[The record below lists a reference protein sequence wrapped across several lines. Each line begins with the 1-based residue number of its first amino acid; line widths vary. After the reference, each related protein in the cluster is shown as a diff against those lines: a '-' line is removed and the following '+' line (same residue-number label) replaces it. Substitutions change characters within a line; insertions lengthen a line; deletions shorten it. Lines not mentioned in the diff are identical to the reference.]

1 MRNLYVNSTNR
12 LDDYVY
18 VFVTY
23 NYKFMTVNLIVVI
36 VVKQLIVIPSV
47 LMNRAKDQS
56 YPNQRFKFN
65 ATPTIDS

>member
-1 MRNLYVNSTNR
+1 
-12 LDDYVY
+12 
-18 VFVTY
+18 
-23 NYKFMTVNLIVVI
+23 MTVNLVVVI